1 MSHIGRWKKRAFQ
14 PFKAMWPSRRALHRR
29 FWNFGTRC
37 SLLHPMA
44 ELASK
49 PLLEWEAL
57 LRIFIKKH
65 PLYKPHCYRE
75 TVALHQS
82 LFIVAPYKLSRPL
95 LFFIKAM
102 QLQYIFWDHE
112 LLFPSDAVYSR
123 SLNILL
129 TGAIIKENG
138 KELHR
143 CSEPDC
149 TNRS

>member
-1 MSHIGRWKKRAFQ
+1 MNYLEIVDVQGREILDSRGNPTVEAEITL
-14 PFKAMWPSRRALHRR
+14 ADGTVARGCAPSGASTGEFEARHALRRR

-82 LFIVAPYKLSRPL
+82 LFIVASYKWLSRSL
-95 LFFIKAM
+95 LFLIKAM
-102 QLQYIFWDHE
+102 QLQYIF
-112 LLFPSDAVYSR
+112 
-123 SLNILL
+123 
-129 TGAIIKENG
+129 
-138 KELHR
+138 
-143 CSEPDC
+143 
-149 TNRS
+149 